1 MGYFQFFSAIINQL
15 FLTSLWCVY
24 ISDNEQDYLLRMD
37 PKQERGP
44 VNGEKVTRASK
55 GDNRTT
61 WEGEILG
68 LKGTV
73 GKRVKGMRRELG
85 ERWGKPIK
93 LRYI

>member
-1 MGYFQFFSAIINQL
+1 M
-15 FLTSLWCVY
+15 T
-24 ISDNEQDYLLRMD
+24 
-37 PKQERGP
+37 
-44 VNGEKVTRASK
+44 GEKVTRASK
-55 GDNRTT
+55 GDNRAT

-73 GKRVKGMRRELG
+73 GRRVKGMRGELG